1 MQSFKKTPLPD
12 QINSRIVEKL
22 KRVETATI
30 GHFMHSCFVDREIRA
45 SEITN
50 RIAGTAVTLQLA
62 ANDSTLLHD
71 VISDLRAG
79 DILVIDRSGDTRH
92 ACWGGLITN
101 AAVVTGISGAVIDG
115 TVTDMLEILKHHF
128 PMWSRDRSAVTTK
141 LLAQSGAFNIP
152 IVCGGVTVT
161 PGDAILADE
170 SGVVVLSPER
180 AEEIADRALGMQ
192 EAEIG
197 LITRLKSGER
207 LGDITGAS
215 DMISQTT

>member
-1 MQSFKKTPLPD
+1 MRSFKKNPLPD
-12 QINSRIVEKL
+12 QIDSRIVKKL

-50 RIAGTAVTLQLA
+50 RIFGTAVTLQLA

-79 DILVIDRSGDTRH
+79 DILVIDRSGDARH

-101 AAVVTGISGAVIDG
+101 AAVVTGIAGAVIDG
-115 TVTDMLEILKHHF
+115 PVTDMLEILKHHF

-170 SGVVVLSPER
+170 STAVP
-180 AEEIADRALGMQ
+180 
-192 EAEIG
+192 
-197 LITRLKSGER
+197 
-207 LGDITGAS
+207 
-215 DMISQTT
+215 